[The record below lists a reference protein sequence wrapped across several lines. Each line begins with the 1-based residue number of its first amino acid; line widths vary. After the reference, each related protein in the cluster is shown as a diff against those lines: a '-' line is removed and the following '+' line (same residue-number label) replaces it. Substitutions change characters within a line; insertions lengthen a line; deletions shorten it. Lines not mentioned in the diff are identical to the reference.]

1 MEYVQIS
8 GIQTGLVLCKLTHSF
23 PGSQLFEVKQ
33 ESPELCN
40 NVNFK
45 KKNDKCLL
53 TQWTETNRKFCVSI
67 FIIIAN
73 ILELNFMLNNNSL
86 LEKMNNQMPESESKR
101 LNQIPC
107 IRNWYL
113 QLVIATWFETCKE
126 NQLRHFMWY
135 SK

>member
-1 MEYVQIS
+1 
-8 GIQTGLVLCKLTHSF
+8 
-23 PGSQLFEVKQ
+23 
-33 ESPELCN
+33 
-40 NVNFK
+40 
-45 KKNDKCLL
+45 
-53 TQWTETNRKFCVSI
+53 
-67 FIIIAN
+67 
-73 ILELNFMLNNNSL
+73 MLNNNSL